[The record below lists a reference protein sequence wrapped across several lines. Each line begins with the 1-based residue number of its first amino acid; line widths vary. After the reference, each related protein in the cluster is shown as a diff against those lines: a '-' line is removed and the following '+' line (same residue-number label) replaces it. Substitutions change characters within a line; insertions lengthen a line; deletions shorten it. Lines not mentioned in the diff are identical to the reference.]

1 MRITQSLVAI
11 AVLLMGSGSA
21 SAGVVIAE
29 TQVQKD
35 VGGYAT
41 LHKTV
46 YVQGRKQKIETSDR
60 QTIIDLDK
68 GRTFVVYPK
77 QRSYIE
83 MAFPPVRDETPAAPG
98 IKFGLLTLRRTGAT
112 RSIAGYSC
120 NEYQGEGKVA
130 VMEVVVNQCISG
142 DAPGAAEFLGFQSAL
157 SATLGRPPQPTGWG
171 ETGGGIALEERSIV
185 TARTALNTPGGTAGA
200 PVATSI
206 TMVRKIRVIRLPDAT
221 FAPPRGFHRIA
232 PPAANGR
239 EV

>member
-1 MRITQSLVAI
+1 MRITQSIIAI

-21 SAGVVIAE
+21 SAGVVITE

-35 VGGYAT
+35 HDGYAT

-68 GRTFVVYPK
+68 GRTFIVYPN

-83 MAFPPVRDETPAAPG
+83 MAFPPAGDQTPAAPG
-98 IKFGLLTLRRTGAT
+98 IKFGVLTLKRTGAT

-120 NEYQGEGKVA
+120 NEYQGEGKMA
-130 VMEVVVNQCISG
+130 VMAVVVNQCISG
-142 DAPGAAEFLGFQSAL
+142 DAPGASEFLGFQSAL
-157 SATLGRPPQPTGWG
+157 SATLGQPPQPAGWG
-171 ETGGGIALEERSIV
+171 EGAGGIALEERSIV
-185 TARTALNTPGGTAGA
+185 TAPTALNIPRGATVA
-200 PVATSI
+200 PVATSV

-232 PPAANGR
+232 PPAANGH
-239 EV
+239 EI